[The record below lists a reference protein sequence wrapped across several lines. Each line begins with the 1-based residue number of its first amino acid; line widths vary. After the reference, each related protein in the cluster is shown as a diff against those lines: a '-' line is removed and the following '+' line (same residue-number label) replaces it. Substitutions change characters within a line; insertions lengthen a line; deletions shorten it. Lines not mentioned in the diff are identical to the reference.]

1 MSHHGCV
8 RFSRPQFYSKEKFML
23 DILPKRPLYSYMYFI
38 CVHVY
43 MYIYVY
49 ICVCNYI
56 ICVTIYNIHVCV
68 LHIYIH
74 TYTLWNIQKYR
85 FVFTIISNRLWSTLL
100 CFSISLL
107 VLWFPSMIH
116 FQSSMKFFS
125 ASSQE
130 LNIYQLHRKSQKK
143 S

>member
-1 MSHHGCV
+1 MLGSADHSSTV
-8 RFSRPQFYSKEKFML
+8 RKNLCWTFYPNVL
-23 DILPKRPLYSYMYFI
+23 CIVTCILYV
-38 CVHVY
+38 C

-49 ICVCNYI
+49 ICMCNYI
-56 ICVTIYNIHVCV
+56 IRVTIYNIHVCA

-130 LNIYQLHRKSQKK
+130 LNIYQLHRKSQKNPNLVV
-143 S
+143 